1 MGLPEI
7 LINFSKNAVSAIK
20 RSENGIVCVVV
31 KDDTNIT
38 FTKKEYLYSTSIDKA
53 DYTTTNLVAIQSA
66 FLGTPSKVIVVR
78 IGTGDDFSVAVKLL
92 ETFKYNW
99 MCFIDNTT
107 GEQQAVATYIKSKNA
122 SSKNFKYKAVL
133 FNAATTDDMHLVNFT
148 NSTVT
153 PLDKTAISGYLYLPR
168 IAGLLAGL
176 PFTRSATY
184 YVLTDLA
191 SVEAPDDVDDAVNGG
206 KFTLFND
213 DGEVRVARAVNSLVT
228 TDYDHPADM
237 KKITIVEAMDL
248 ILEDIST
255 EFKNNYVGKYK
266 NNYDNQ
272 ALLISAINSY
282 FRGLAKENILDNSYT
297 NEAYVDVETQREAW
311 LATGETAAETW
322 DETKVKAMTFGSN
335 VYLGG
340 NIKILD
346 AIEDLTFNIT
356 MA

>member
-31 KDDTNIT
+31 KDDTVTT
-38 FTKKEYLYSTSIDKA
+38 FSKKEYLYSTNIDKG
-53 DYTTTNLVAIQSA
+53 DYTVENLVAIESA

-78 IGTGDDFSVAVKLL
+78 IGTEEDFSTAVTIL
-92 ETFKYNW
+92 ESVKYNW

-107 GEQQAVATYIKSKNA
+107 GGQQAVATYIKSKNA
-122 SSKNFKYKAVL
+122 NSKNFKYKAVV
-133 FNAATTDDMHLVNFT
+133 FNAATTDDMHLVNFA
-148 NSTVT
+148 NAKVT
-153 PLDKTAISGYLYLPR
+153 PVDGSEMSGYLYLPR

-184 YVLTDLA
+184 YVLTDLE
-191 SVEAPDDVDDAVNGG
+191 SVANPTDVDEAVDGG
-206 KFTLFND
+206 QFVLFND

-228 TDYDHPADM
+228 TDADHPADM

-272 ALLISAINSY
+272 ALFISAINSY
-282 FRGLAKENILDNSYT
+282 FRGLAKEDILDNSYT
-297 NEAYVDVETQREAW
+297 NEAHVDIETQREAW
-311 LATGETAAETW
+311 LATGQTEAETW
-322 DETKVKAMTFGSN
+322 DEAKVKAMTFGSN